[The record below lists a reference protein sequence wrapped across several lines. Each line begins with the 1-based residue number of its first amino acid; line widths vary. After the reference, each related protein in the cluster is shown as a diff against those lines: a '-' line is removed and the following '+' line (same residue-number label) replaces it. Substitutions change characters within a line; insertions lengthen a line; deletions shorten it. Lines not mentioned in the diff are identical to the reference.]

1 MAMQA
6 IRTRRM
12 AWIALVAV
20 VLVLAFNGPSEAR
33 GGGGGGHAGGGAHV
47 GGGHPSGGHFNA
59 HHFEGGRFHHGWR
72 GGYTYPYYGIY
83 PYYGYDS
90 GSDYAPDYPY
100 QPPTAWWYCPSYGA
114 YYPSVTSCPEAWTPV
129 PAS

>member
-72 GGYTYPYYGIY
+72 GGYHTRTTEFIRTMGMTPG
-83 PYYGYDS
+83 
-90 GSDYAPDYPY
+90 
-100 QPPTAWWYCPSYGA
+100 PTTRRTIR
-114 YYPSVTSCPEAWTPV
+114 TSRPRHGGTARAMGRTTRV
-129 PAS
+129 